1 MINVKDMESFEEIV
15 ERYMQFDKKTLAELL
30 AIKELT
36 NKQELLKPNRFEYDL
51 DPNVVRP
58 SRTAPFLPPNYGD
71 WIITCMC

>member
-36 NKQELLKPNRFEYDL
+36 NKQELIEPNRFEYDL
-51 DPNVVRP
+51 DPIMMIG
-58 SRTAPFLPPNYGD
+58 L
-71 WIITCMC
+71 